1 MEKKMGC
8 RLRGEH
14 SAFGW
19 KKRKHNLGNPLTFP
33 LQLIQTF
40 TREGL
45 TNTLELKQQLF
56 PGISSFSF
64 LIIFPRRK
72 NRYKV

>member
-1 MEKKMGC
+1 MHLLG
-8 RLRGEH
+8 
-14 SAFGW
+14 

-45 TNTLELKQQLF
+45 TNTLELKQLF
-56 PGISSFSF
+56 PDISSFSF
-64 LIIFPRRK
+64 FVVARK
-72 NRYKV
+72 QVSSASVN

>member
-1 MEKKMGC
+1 MHLLG
-8 RLRGEH
+8 
-14 SAFGW
+14 

-45 TNTLELKQQLF
+45 TNTLELKQLF
-56 PGISSFSF
+56 PDISSFSF
-64 LIIFPRRK
+64 LSFFVVARK
-72 NRYKV
+72 QVSSASVN